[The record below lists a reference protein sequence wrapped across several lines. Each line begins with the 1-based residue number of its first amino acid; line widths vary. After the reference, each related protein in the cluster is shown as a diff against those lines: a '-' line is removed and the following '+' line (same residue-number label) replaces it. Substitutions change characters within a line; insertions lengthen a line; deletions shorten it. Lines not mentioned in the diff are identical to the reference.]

1 MRPVRFARGRM
12 IDICYLCERESN
24 AEDEE
29 AVLKRLLER
38 DRKDPSEDEVEK

>member
-1 MRPVRFARGRM
+1 MRPVRFARGQM
-12 IDICYLCERESN
+12 IDICYRCERESS

-38 DRKDPSEDEVEK
+38 DRKDDTEK